1 MQIPKLPANE
11 QQRLLAVSE
20 YHLIDTLPEIDYD
33 NITKL
38 VSTICNVPITL
49 ITLLDQNRNFFKSNH
64 GVSFRESPRDISFCG
79 HAILSEDPIFIIED
93 ARIDDR
99 FKSNPLVLQAGA
111 VFYAG
116 VTLVNPDG
124 YALGALCIFD
134 HQPRVLTEAQKEALI
149 ILGKQVVNLM
159 ELRRQNLKL
168 ETAQQQ
174 LLQHNQELR
183 KFASHVSHDLKSPL
197 ANIISLSNFLKEDLA
212 GTITASSAEYLGY
225 IEESAFILKDYIDGI
240 LKHYQA
246 DELLNN
252 QKETI
257 KLSDLCGEIQK
268 LLLSKNDILLC
279 KSDAEIVN
287 INRAAITQILLNL
300 VDNALKYN
308 TATQRKVSIEYV
320 DEPTHHKFI
329 VVDNGIGI
337 IEDQQEKV
345 FQLFATI
352 PHENIK
358 PSTGIGLNTVK
369 TLVTKLHGAISV
381 TSEVGVGSVFTVTV
395 AK

>member
-20 YHLIDTLPEIDYD
+20 YHLIDTLPETDYD

-49 ITLLDQNRNFFKSNH
+49 ITLLDQNRNFFKSNL

-279 KSDAEIVN
+279 KSDAEIVS

-337 IEDQQEKV
+337 IEDEQEKV

>member
-1 MQIPKLPANE
+1 MQSPELPANE

-20 YHLIDTLPEIDYD
+20 YCLLDTLPEIDYD

-49 ITLLDQNRNFFKSNH
+49 ITLLDQNRNFFKSNR
-64 GVSFRESPRDISFCG
+64 GIPFRESPRDISFCG
-79 HAILSEDPIFIIED
+79 HAILSDEPIFIIED
-93 ARIDDR
+93 ARIDNR
-99 FKSNPLVLQAGA
+99 FKSNPLVLDMGA

-116 VTLVNPDG
+116 VNLINPEG
-124 YALGALCIFD
+124 YALGTLCVFD
-134 HQPRVLTEAQKEALI
+134 YEPRILTETQKDALL

-168 ETAQQQ
+168 EVAQEQ
-174 LLQHNQELR
+174 LKQHNRELQ
-183 KFASHVSHDLKSPL
+183 KFASHISHDLKSPL
-197 ANIISLSNFLKEDLA
+197 ANIISLTNFLKDDLA
-212 GTITASSAEYLGY
+212 GAITASAEEYLGY
-225 IEESAFILKDYIDGI
+225 IEESALILKDYIDGI

-246 DELLNN
+246 DELLNYQN
-252 QKETI
+252 ETL
-257 KLSDLCGEIQK
+257 KLSDLCSEIQK

-279 KSDAEIVN
+279 KNDTEIVN

-308 TATQRKVSIEYV
+308 TAPQRRVSIEYV
-320 DEPTHHKFI
+320 DDAEYHKFV

-337 IEDQQEKV
+337 KEDQQEKI

-369 TLVTKLHGAISV
+369 TLVTKLQGSISV
-381 TSEVGVGSVFTVTV
+381 KSEMGRGSAFTVTM

>member
-20 YHLIDTLPEIDYD
+20 YHLIDTLPETDYD

-279 KSDAEIVN
+279 KSDAEIVS

-337 IEDQQEKV
+337 IEDEQEKV

>member
-20 YHLIDTLPEIDYD
+20 YHLIDTLPETDYD

>member
-1 MQIPKLPANE
+1 MIIPEMPSNE
-11 QQRLLAVSE
+11 PQRLLAVSE

-38 VSTICNVPITL
+38 VSRICNVPISL
-49 ITLLDQNRNFFKSNH
+49 ITLLNQDRNFFKSHH
-64 GVSFRESPRDISFCG
+64 GISFHETPRDISFCA
-79 HAILSEDPIFIIED
+79 HAIVSDEPIFIIED
-93 ARIDDR
+93 ARIDVR
-99 FKSNPLVLQAGA
+99 FQSNPLVLQAGA

-116 VTLVNPDG
+116 VNLVNPEG
-124 YALGALCIFD
+124 FALGALCIFD
-134 HQPRVLTEAQKEALI
+134 HEPRILTESQKEALI

-168 ETAQQQ
+168 EAAQQQ
-174 LLQHNQELR
+174 LIQHNQELR

-197 ANIISLSNFLKEDLA
+197 ANIISLTDFLKEDLA
-212 GTITASSAEYLGY
+212 GTITASSSEYLGY
-225 IEESAFILKDYIDGI
+225 IEESAIILKDYIDGI

-252 QKETI
+252 QKETV
-257 KLSDLCGEIQK
+257 KLSDLCAEIQK
-268 LLLSKNDILLC
+268 LLFSKSDILHC
-279 KSDAEIVN
+279 NNDTEIAN

-308 TATQRKVSIEYV
+308 TSTQRIIRIDYLES
-320 DEPTHHKFI
+320 PTHHKFI

-337 IEDQQEKV
+337 KEDEQEKV

-369 TLVTKLHGAISV
+369 TLVTKLRGEVSV
-381 TSEVGVGSVFTVTV
+381 TSEVGVGSIFTVTM

>member
-1 MQIPKLPANE
+1 MHIPKLPANE